1 MIFPSKDVNL
11 YSNSWLKKRPKTTE
25 NSVWNSLYREVY
37 GENPF
42 SKVPQHMCIYTSR
55 FLSGQCFWINP
66 ESRVERT
73 WTYFR
78 RSKLR
83 TRTIRRY
90 QPDERSFNPARKN
103 QFYAYL
109 IQGSLDG
116 PSRISVGQN
125 GQRLHFENEFKLGH
139 GSSNTDSDKVFFWPV
154 GFGLVRG
161 SLSWLTIHCS
171 RNIWKIMAALMI

>member
-11 YSNSWLKKRPKTTE
+11 YNNSWLKKRPKTTE

-42 SKVPQHMCIYTSR
+42 NKVPQHMCIYTSR

-66 ESRVERT
+66 ESRAERT
-73 WTYFR
+73 HFR
-78 RSKLR
+78 RPKHR

-90 QPDERSFNPARKN
+90 QTPLNERSFNPARKN

-109 IQGSLDG
+109 IQGSLDHSDG
-116 PSRISVGQN
+116 WVETARNFGISYAAYEFGH
-125 GQRLHFENEFKLGH
+125 RLRH
-139 GSSNTDSDKVFFWPV
+139 SYFWPI
-154 GFGLVRG
+154 GSGLVRA
-161 SLSWLTIHCS
+161 SLSWLTIHCL

>member
-1 MIFPSKDVNL
+1 M
-11 YSNSWLKKRPKTTE
+11 
-25 NSVWNSLYREVY
+25 Y

-42 SKVPQHMCIYTSR
+42 NKVPQYMCIYTSR

-73 WTYFR
+73 WTHFR
-78 RSKLR
+78 RSKHR

-90 QPDERSFNPARKN
+90 QPPLDERSFNPARKN

-109 IQGSLDG
+109 IQGSLDHSDG
-116 PSRISVGQN
+116 PSRISVGQKRTWIRTQN
-125 GQRLHFENEFKLGH
+125 ADTGSDNDVNEFKLGR
-139 GSSNTDSDKVFFWPV
+139 GSSNTDSDKLIFRSV
-154 GFGLVRG
+154 GFGMVRG
-161 SLSWLTIHCS
+161 SLSWRTIHCL